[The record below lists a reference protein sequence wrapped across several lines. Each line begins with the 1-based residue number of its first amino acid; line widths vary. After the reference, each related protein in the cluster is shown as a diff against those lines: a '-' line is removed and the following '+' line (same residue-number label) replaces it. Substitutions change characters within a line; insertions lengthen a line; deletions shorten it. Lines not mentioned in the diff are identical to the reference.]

1 MLLSYGKYLDLL
13 SALDEHCRGSLTK
26 VELQNAIFNHYADK
40 YGSFVA
46 ENINK
51 VKTLFTIKYQKTKNN
66 KAERKLFRSFMNQSR
81 LKKKKK

>member
-13 SALDEHCRGSLTK
+13 SALDEHCKGSLTK
-26 VELQNAIFNHYADK
+26 AELQNAIFNHYADK

-66 KAERKLFRSFMNQSR
+66 KAKRKLFRSFMDQSR
-81 LKKKKK
+81 HKKKKK